1 MSRSARERGFSLVEL
16 MIGLTLGAFVVLG
29 VLGATT
35 GMLRGQTLGTV
46 RLDQE
51 LRNAA
56 YVLERELSRS
66 GYDAGAAQRLAAGVN
81 GPANPFAVLDVS
93 VPGCVR
99 YRYDLNENGVLDTAG
114 PDERQAF
121 ALSEGVLYRRVSG
134 DADDCDVTRGHWE
147 PLTDD
152 TTIRVSAF
160 TADVQTSTVPI
171 AGTTRTLAVR
181 TLEYHLSGTLRT
193 DTGAPVSV
201 GARLHLPND
210 IVGTP

>member
-1 MSRSARERGFSLVEL
+1 

-35 GMLRGQTLGTV
+35 GMLRGPALGAV

-66 GYDAGAAQRLAAGVN
+66 GYDAGAVQRLAGGAG
-81 GPANPFAVLDVS
+81 GPANPFATLDVS

-99 YRYDLNENGVLDTAG
+99 YRYDLNENGALDTAD

-121 ALSEGVLYRRVSG
+121 ALANGVLYRRVSG
-134 DADDCDVTRGHWE
+134 DADDCDVTHGRWE

-152 TTIRVSAF
+152 TAVTVNAF
-160 TADVQTSTVPI
+160 TAEVHTNTVPI
-171 AGTTRTLAVR
+171 PGTTRTLAVR
-181 TLEYHLSGTLRT
+181 TLEYQLSGALRSG
-193 DTGAPVSV
+193 TGASASV
-201 GARLHLPND
+201 GARLHLPNH